1 MINEFEGFERFEELK
16 KAIEKVKFGED
27 IKSYKTGSS
36 NNVTKRIELF
46 TLGVHQLID

>member
-1 MINEFEGFERFEELK
+1 MEVDEASNGIE
-16 KAIEKVKFGED
+16 AIEKVKFGED